1 MIAVDFKECSK
12 CVKLDLP
19 NGCVV
24 DILDPV
30 VNEIHK
36 WIQDQPAKPES
47 GGLIV
52 GYEHQRTGNISL
64 EAVSTPC
71 NNDIRTRVRF
81 EMRDPQHKSFLL
93 KAKKKKSYYMGA
105 WHTHP
110 QPIPVPSNT
119 DWEDWKETLKLDKTG
134 CRYVFFVIAGI
145 KEWRLWAGDSI
156 TNEITEIH
164 ECKKNE
170 AGLYLREELYQ
181 AEQFG
186 GKI

>member
-1 MIAVDFKECSK
+1 MASGKDIVATAVKGIIASVPGPGGIIAEFIGYAQEKTLAKRQQEMF
-12 CVKLDLP
+12 DL
-19 NGCVV
+19 
-24 DILDPV
+24 I
-30 VNEIHK
+30 
-36 WIQDQPAKPES
+36 
-47 GGLIV
+47 
-52 GYEHQRTGNISL
+52 NIRL
-64 EAVSTPC
+64 
-71 NNDIRTRVRF
+71 N
-81 EMRDPQHKSFLL
+81 PQHKSFLL
-93 KAKKKKSYYMGA
+93 KAKRKKSYYMGA

-164 ECKKNE
+164 ECRKNE

-181 AEQFG
+181 AFCRTSSATGMKTSG
-186 GKI
+186 GWRR